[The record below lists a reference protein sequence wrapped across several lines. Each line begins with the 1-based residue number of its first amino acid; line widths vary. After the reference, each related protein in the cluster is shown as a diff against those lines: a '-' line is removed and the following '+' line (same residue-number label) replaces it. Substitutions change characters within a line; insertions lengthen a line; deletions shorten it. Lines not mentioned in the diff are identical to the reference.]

1 MKIEL
6 TSEELKALRKI
17 QQKPGLHRRRYIK
30 VTVIIMLDQG
40 YEVKMVE
47 LALGIDDN
55 TIYRYEKAYKKV
67 GLKKYIEDGY
77 IPYSGKLSEEQLT
90 LLDEHL
96 EENCY
101 SDSKFICQFIEE
113 EFDVKYTPTGL
124 IPLLHRLGYEYKE
137 TKVVPG
143 KADEQAQVEFLEEVL
158 PAILEEQKA
167 GQAVVYYS
175 DGCHPTHNTIKSR
188 GWIKRGKSFEIQA
201 NSGRK
206 RVNINAAIN
215 ATDSTKLVYDI
226 TKSVNAQS
234 TQRLCQSL
242 LKKHRKGTIYFICDN
257 AKYNRNRVLKEWAEN
272 KRIKFIF
279 LPPYSPNLNLIERLW
294 GYLKQKIINSIYFE
308 KYDDFKNEIIDFLEN
323 IKDYKSD
330 LKSLLSLNFR
340 TVGGTSVHSHNN

>member
-1 MKIEL
+1 MKIAL
-6 TSEELKALRKI
+6 TSEELQELRKL

-30 VTVIIMLDQG
+30 VTVIIMLYQG
-40 YEVKMVE
+40 HEVKIIE
-47 LALGIDDN
+47 SALGIDDN
-55 TIYRYEKAYKKV
+55 TIYRYGKAYKKV
-67 GLKKYIEDGY
+67 GVKKYIEDGY
-77 IPYSGKLSEEQLT
+77 IPYTGKLSEEQLK

-101 SDSKFICQFIEE
+101 SGSKFICDFIEQ

-124 IPLLHRLGYEYKE
+124 VHLLHRLGYEYKE
-137 TKVVPG
+137 TKIVPG
-143 KADEQAQVEFLEEVL
+143 KANEQAQVTFLEEVL
-158 PAILEEQKA
+158 PELLQEQKS
-167 GQAVVYYS
+167 GEAVVYYS
-175 DGCHPTHNTIKSR
+175 DGCHPTHNTIKGR
-188 GWIKRGKSFEIQA
+188 GWIKRGKTFEIQA

-215 ATDSTKLVYDI
+215 ATDPTKLVYDI

-234 TQRLCQSL
+234 TQRLCQFL
-242 LKKHRKGTIYFICDN
+242 LRKHRKGTVYLICDN
-257 AKYNRNRVLKEWAEN
+257 ARYNRNKALREWAEN

-308 KYDDFKNEIIDFLEN
+308 KYDDFKNEIIDFLKN

-330 LKSLLSLNFR
+330 LKSLLTLNFR
-340 TVGGTSVHSHNN
+340 TVGGTSVYSHSN